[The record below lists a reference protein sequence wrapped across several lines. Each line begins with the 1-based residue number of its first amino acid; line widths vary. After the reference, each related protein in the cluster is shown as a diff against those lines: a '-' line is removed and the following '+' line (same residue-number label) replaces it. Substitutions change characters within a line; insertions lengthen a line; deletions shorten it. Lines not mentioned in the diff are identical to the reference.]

1 MKATIKGG
9 NRHQSCHKV
18 VHSYE
23 DILGYKAIQILKFLE
38 AKQDFFVARG
48 KTSSSNVGGSSS
60 KCFKDC

>member
-1 MKATIKGG
+1 MKAPIRGG

-18 VHSYE
+18 VHSYN

-38 AKQDFFVARG
+38 AKQDLLLPEA

-60 KCFKDC
+60 NCFKDC